1 MYSGDVNLKKHFL
14 PLIVS
19 LLFVT
24 SCSSETPAPVP
35 QETSSE
41 SEYKTTF
48 NFLVVQGCLSFMA
61 KDYQRSSQLFAAVEA
76 LADFDAYDGYSQGIA
91 KERENFDAS
100 NCY

>member
-1 MYSGDVNLKKHFL
+1 MYSGEVKIKISSLL
-14 PLIVS
+14 LIVS
-19 LLFVT
+19 VLLLT
-24 SCSSETPAPVP
+24 NCSSQTPTPAP
-35 QETSSE
+35 QETKSE

-91 KERENFDAS
+91 QERENFDAS

>member
-1 MYSGDVNLKKHFL
+1 MF
-14 PLIVS
+14 S
-19 LLFVT
+19 LLLVS
-24 SCSSETPAPVP
+24 SCSSETPAPIP
-35 QETSSE
+35 QETTSE
-41 SEYKTTF
+41 SDYKTSF

-91 KERENFDAS
+91 QERENFDAS

>member
-1 MYSGDVNLKKHFL
+1 MYSGNVNLKLHSL
-14 PLIVS
+14 LLIVS
-19 LLFVT
+19 LSFLT
-24 SCSSETPAPVP
+24 GCSSETPTPAP
-35 QETSSE
+35 QETKSE

-91 KERENFDAS
+91 QERENFDAS